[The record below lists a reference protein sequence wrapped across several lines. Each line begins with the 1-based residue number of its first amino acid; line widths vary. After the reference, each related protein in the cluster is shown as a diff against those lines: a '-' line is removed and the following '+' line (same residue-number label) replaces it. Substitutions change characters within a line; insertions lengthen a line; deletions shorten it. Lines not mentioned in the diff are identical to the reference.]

1 MSERRMITGPAG
13 RQLEVEIAGAA
24 DGRLLVYHYGTP
36 CAGRLFTGHIEAC
49 VARELRLVTYSRP
62 GYASSTRQAGRSVA
76 DCAEDVRAIADALG
90 AEQLYVAG
98 ESGGGPHTLAC
109 AALLPERVLAAAT
122 IASVAPFDV
131 EGLDW
136 LDGMGEE
143 NIQEFAA
150 ARAGEEP
157 LRAFL
162 ERMSA
167 EITSGSAAELEAAL
181 GDLLSGVDRATISGE
196 FAEHLV
202 EATSAAL
209 ECGIWG
215 WFDDDMAFLRDWG
228 FELQSLKTP
237 VTIWQGKQDRF
248 VPWQH
253 GEWLGAHVGS
263 ARLQLR
269 PEHGHLSL
277 ELDGFG
283 EVLDDLLATVDV

>member
-1 MSERRMITGPAG
+1 
-13 RQLEVEIAGAA
+13 
-24 DGRLLVYHYGTP
+24 
-36 CAGRLFTGHIEAC
+36 
-49 VARELRLVTYSRP
+49 
-62 GYASSTRQAGRSVA
+62 
-76 DCAEDVRAIADALG
+76 
-90 AEQLYVAG
+90 
-98 ESGGGPHTLAC
+98 
-109 AALLPERVLAAAT
+109 AAT
-122 IASVAPFDV
+122 IASVAPVDA

-162 ERMSA
+162 ERMGA
-167 EITSGSAAELEAAL
+167 EITSGSAPELEAAL
-181 GDLLSGVDRATISGE
+181 GDLLSGVDRAAISGE

-237 VTIWQGKQDRF
+237 VTIWQGK
-248 VPWQH
+248 
-253 GEWLGAHVGS
+253 
-263 ARLQLR
+263 
-269 PEHGHLSL
+269 
-277 ELDGFG
+277 
-283 EVLDDLLATVDV
+283 